1 LGSGSRQ
8 RFRLTT
14 LEWTPS
20 RGVFRA
26 WTGQELIEL
35 ERRLQAAQT
44 QPALPA
50 ALQQALVAVQKAVGD
65 VLKVS

>member
-1 LGSGSRQ
+1 M
-8 RFRLTT
+8 TT
-14 LEWTPS
+14 LEWTPA

-35 ERRLQAAQT
+35 ERRLQAALT

-50 ALQQALVAVQKAVGD
+50 APQQALVAVQKAVGD
-65 VLKVS
+65 ALTVS

>member
-1 LGSGSRQ
+1 
-8 RFRLTT
+8 
-14 LEWTPS
+14 
-20 RGVFRA
+20 VFRA